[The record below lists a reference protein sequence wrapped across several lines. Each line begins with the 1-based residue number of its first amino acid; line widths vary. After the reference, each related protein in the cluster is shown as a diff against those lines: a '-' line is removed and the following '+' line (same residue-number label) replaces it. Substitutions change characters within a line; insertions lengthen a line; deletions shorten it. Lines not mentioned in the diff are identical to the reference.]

1 MATNFSV
8 TGLADY
14 IQGNPIIAIQDL
26 VLTGQTKDLFSYQ
39 TGIKATE
46 RVMDMSGSA
55 AVLQTGDY
63 TGITGHSGGVS
74 LTDITIT
81 VTPLYVKEKYT
92 KQILQGKLAQIAE
105 KLGSNPEEIPF
116 SDTIMELKGRQINFA
131 NEQLLWRGDTSTN
144 GWGFNSSTGLNTLGV
159 PVYTAVDPSVA
170 ANLAFFDGII
180 KQLYLDSSTVTIGSA
195 DASWGPLTG
204 TSAPLVVNKIVDK
217 FYTINPAFI
226 GIETVMA
233 MSPKDFMTYNRALYG
248 LDGKNIITTLII
260 DKEPYQYMRVPG
272 TNVIA
277 HAVVGL
283 TEIGSLTSSPIVLT
297 RPENIIVGYD
307 LKGEDEFLDFTY
319 MDFPRWYE
327 LFAVYKLGVKVV
339 RKYEV
344 VAKLR

>member
-1 MATNFSV
+1 MATNFNI
-8 TGLADY
+8 TNLADY

-46 RVMDMSGSA
+46 KVMDMSGSA

-74 LTDITIT
+74 LADILIT

-116 SDTIMELKGRQINFA
+116 SDTIMELKGKQINFA
-131 NEQLLWRGDTSTN
+131 NEQLLWRGDTSVN
-144 GWGFNSSTGLNTLGV
+144 GWYGDASTL
-159 PVYTAVDPSVA
+159 
-170 ANLAFFDGII
+170 ANNLFFDGII
-180 KQLYLDSSTVTIGSA
+180 KQLAVDASTVILSESL
-195 DASWGPLTG
+195 DASAGPLTG
-204 TSAPLVVNKIVDK
+204 TTAPLVVNKMVDK
-217 FYTINPAFI
+217 FYTINPAFV
-226 GIETVMA
+226 GIETVLA

-277 HAVVGL
+277 HSVVGL
-283 TEIGSLTSSPIVLT
+283 TELAGVTSSPMVLT
-297 RPENIIVGYD
+297 RPENIVVGYD
-307 LKGEDEFLDFTY
+307 LKGEDEFLEFTY

-327 LFAVYKLGVKVV
+327 LFAAYKLGVKVI
-339 RKYEV
+339 RKNEV

>member
-1 MATNFSV
+1 MATNFNIG
-8 TGLADY
+8 GLADY

-46 RVMDMSGSA
+46 KVMDMSGSA

-74 LTDITIT
+74 LRDILIT

-116 SDTIMELKGRQINFA
+116 SDTIMELKGKQINYA
-131 NEQLLWRGDTSTN
+131 NEQLLWRGDTSIN
-144 GWGFNSSTGLNTLGV
+144 GWYGDMTVNGSTNLN
-159 PVYTAVDPSVA
+159 
-170 ANLAFFDGII
+170 FFDGII
-180 KQLYLDSSTVTIGSA
+180 KQLHVDSSTVVVSA
-195 DASWGPLTG
+195 VADVSAGPLTHANASV
-204 TSAPLVVNKIVDK
+204 TVNYMVDQ
-217 FYTINPAFI
+217 FYAINPAFV

-260 DKEPYQYMRVPG
+260 DKEPYQFMRVPG

-277 HAVVGL
+277 HSVVGL
-283 TEIGSLTSSPIVLT
+283 TEISGVTSSPIVLT
-297 RPENIIVGYD
+297 RPENIVVGYD

-327 LFAVYKLGVKVV
+327 LFAVFKLGVKVV
-339 RKYEV
+339 RPWEV

>member
-8 TGLADY
+8 SGLADY

-46 RVMDMSGSA
+46 KVMDMSGSA
-55 AVLQTGDY
+55 AILQTGDY

-74 LTDITIT
+74 LADILIT

-116 SDTIMELKGRQINFA
+116 SDTIMELKGKQINFA
-131 NEQLLWRGDTSTN
+131 NEQLLWRGDTSVN
-144 GWGFNSSTGLNTLGV
+144 GWKGDAST
-159 PVYTAVDPSVA
+159 S
-170 ANLAFFDGII
+170 ANNLMFDGII
-180 KQLYLDSSTVTIGSA
+180 KQLYLDSSTVTFVTATSTDCSA
-195 DASWGPLTG
+195 GALTAANAL
-204 TSAPLVVNKIVDK
+204 TTIEAMVQK
-217 FYTINPAFI
+217 FYTINPAFV
-226 GIETVMA
+226 GIETVLA
-233 MSPKDFMTYNRALYG
+233 MSPKDFMMYNRVLYG
-248 LDGKNIITTLII
+248 LNGANIITTLII

-283 TEIGSLTSSPIVLT
+283 TEIPGVTSSPLVLT

-327 LFAVYKLGVKVV
+327 LFGVYKLGVKVARV
-339 RKYEV
+339 YEV

>member
-1 MATNFSV
+1 MATNFNIA
-8 TGLADY
+8 GLADY

-46 RVMDMSGSA
+46 KVMDMSGSA

-74 LTDITIT
+74 LKDILIT

-92 KQILQGKLAQIAE
+92 KQTLQGKLAQIAE

-116 SDTIMELKGRQINFA
+116 SDTIMELKGKQINFA
-131 NEQLLWRGDTSTN
+131 NEQLLWRGDTSVN
-144 GWGFNSSTGLNTLGV
+144 GWYDDAST
-159 PVYTAVDPSVA
+159 S
-170 ANLAFFDGII
+170 ANNIMFDGII
-180 KQLYLDSSTVTIGSA
+180 KQLYLDSSTVEYALGA
-195 DASWGPLTG
+195 DASAGPLTG
-204 TSAPLVVNKIVDK
+204 TGAPLVVNKMVDQ
-217 FYTINPAFI
+217 FYSINPAFV

-277 HAVVGL
+277 HSVTGL
-283 TEIGSLTSSPIVLT
+283 TEIPGMTSSPIVLT
-297 RPENIIVGYD
+297 RPENIVVGYD

-339 RKYEV
+339 RKNEV

>member
-1 MATNFSV
+1 MATNFNIS
-8 TGLADY
+8 GLSDY

-26 VLTGQTKDLFSYQ
+26 ILTGQTKDLFSYQ
-39 TGIKATE
+39 TGIKASE
-46 RVMDMSGSA
+46 KVMDMSGSA

-63 TGITGHSGGVS
+63 TGVTGHSGGVS
-74 LTDITIT
+74 LADILIT

-92 KQILQGKLAQIAE
+92 KQQLQGKLAQIAE

-116 SDTIMELKGRQINFA
+116 SDTIMELKGKAINFA
-131 NEQLLWRGDTSTN
+131 NEQLLWRGDTSVY
-144 GWGFNSSTGLNTLGV
+144 GWTGDVSVSSNNVL
-159 PVYTAVDPSVA
+159 
-170 ANLAFFDGII
+170 FDGII
-180 KQLYLDSSTVTIGSA
+180 KQLWLDSSTVTFVTATSTDCSIGA
-195 DASWGPLTG
+195 LTSSNAV
-204 TSAPLVVNKIVDK
+204 TTINKMVDK
-217 FYTINPAFI
+217 FFAINPAFV
-226 GIETVMA
+226 GIETVLA
-233 MSPKDFMTYNRALYG
+233 MSPKDFNMYNRTLYG
-248 LDGKNIITTLII
+248 LNGANAITTLYI

-277 HAVVGL
+277 HSVVGL
-283 TEIGSLTSSPIVLT
+283 TEVPGQTSSPLVLT

-327 LFAVYKLGVKVV
+327 LFGVYKLGVKVV

>member
-1 MATNFSV
+1 MATNFNI
-8 TGLADY
+8 TNLADY

-46 RVMDMSGSA
+46 KVMDMSGSA

-74 LTDITIT
+74 LSDILIS

-116 SDTIMELKGRQINFA
+116 SETIMELKGKQINFA
-131 NEQLLWRGDTSTN
+131 NEQVLWRGDASVN
-144 GWGFNSSTGLNTLGV
+144 GWNNDT
-159 PVYTAVDPSVA
+159 SV
-170 ANLAFFDGII
+170 NGTNRIMFDGII
-180 KQLYLDSSTVTIGSA
+180 KQLAVDASTVTLSQSL
-195 DASWGPLTG
+195 DASAGALTG
-204 TSAPLVVNKIVDK
+204 TTAPGIVNKMVDK
-217 FYTINPAFI
+217 FYTINPAFV
-226 GIETVMA
+226 GIETVLA

-277 HAVVGL
+277 HSVVGL
-283 TEIGSLTSSPIVLT
+283 TELPGVTSSPMVLT
-297 RPENIIVGYD
+297 RPENIVVGYD

-327 LFAVYKLGVKVV
+327 LFAVYKLGVKVI
-339 RKYEV
+339 RKHEV
-344 VAKLR
+344 VAKLA

>member
-46 RVMDMSGSA
+46 KVMDMSGSA
-55 AVLQTGDY
+55 AILQTGDY

-74 LTDITIT
+74 LADIAIT

-92 KQILQGKLAQIAE
+92 KQQLQGKLAQIAE

-116 SDTIMELKGRQINFA
+116 TETIMELKGKQINFA
-131 NEQLLWRGDTSTN
+131 NEQLLWRGDTSVN
-144 GWGFNSSTGLNTLGV
+144 GWNNDTSVSSNNIMFNGIIRQLHDDTSTG
-159 PVYTAVDPSVA
+159 YKMSES
-170 ANLAFFDGII
+170 
-180 KQLYLDSSTVTIGSA
+180 LDSSAGA
-195 DASWGPLTG
+195 
-204 TSAPLVVNKIVDK
+204 LVAATAAAQVNTMVDK
-217 FYTINPAFI
+217 FYALNPAFV
-226 GIETVMA
+226 GIESVLA

-248 LDGKNIITTLII
+248 LNGSNIITTLII

-277 HAVVGL
+277 HSVVGL
-283 TEIGSLTSSPIVLT
+283 TEISGVTSSPMVLT

-339 RKYEV
+339 RKNECV
-344 VAKLR
+344 VKLR